1 MYPSRRPTKPR
12 AKTSER
18 TPGLQALEHPRS
30 LAEMVEQR
38 LRDAIVNAELPF
50 GHALP
55 EDETGLALGVSRT
68 PLRAAL
74 GRLAALGLVTIVPNR
89 GAFVFDPSLEDVKQ
103 LASFRLM
110 LETEAVTLC
119 LEGAA
124 DSTAA
129 ELKTSLASMEKAH
142 REQDGTAYA
151 SSDTEFHAVFFRN
164 CGNLFVA
171 NAFATISWQVARC
184 ARIFPS
190 IGPGSA
196 IPPIRSIARLLRRSS
211 EETGILS
218 ASSCESISCGPRRP
232 MRMWSSRCL
241 NLSEVQ
247 QRTR

>member
-151 SSDTEFHAVFFRN
+151 SSDTEYHAVFFRN

-171 NAFATISWQVARC
+171 NAFATISWQVAALR
-184 ARIFPS
+184 AHLSVDRSWERDTSYSEHREIVEAFERGDRDTLRVILREHILRAAKAYANVVEQVSQS
-190 IGPGSA
+190 I
-196 IPPIRSIARLLRRSS
+196 
-211 EETGILS
+211 
-218 ASSCESISCGPRRP
+218 
-232 MRMWSSRCL
+232 
-241 NLSEVQ
+241 
-247 QRTR
+247 

>member
-1 MYPSRRPTKPR
+1 MYPGRRPTKPR
-12 AKTSER
+12 PKTSER

-74 GRLAALGLVTIVPNR
+74 ARLAALGLVTIVPNR

-110 LETEAVTLC
+110 LETEAINLCFDGDADKTL
-119 LEGAA
+119 
-124 DSTAA
+124 A
-129 ELKTSLASMEKAH
+129 ELREAMASMDKAH
-142 REQDGTAYA
+142 REQDGIAYA
-151 SSDTEFHAVFFRN
+151 RCDTGFHAVFFRN

-171 NAFATISWQVARC
+171 NAFATISWQVAALR
-184 ARIFPS
+184 AHLSVDRSWERDTSYSEHRDIIEAFAS
-190 IGPGSA
+190 GDRDRL
-196 IPPIRSIARLLRRSS
+196 RSILRDH
-211 EETGILS
+211 ILRAAKAYANVIAQVS
-218 ASSCESISCGPRRP
+218 QTS
-232 MRMWSSRCL
+232 
-241 NLSEVQ
+241 
-247 QRTR
+247 

>member
-103 LASFRLM
+103 LANFRLM

-171 NAFATISWQVARC
+171 NAFATISWQVAALR
-184 ARIFPS
+184 AHLSVDRSWERDTSYSEHREIVEAFERGDRDTLRVILREHILRAAKAYANVVEQVSQS
-190 IGPGSA
+190 I
-196 IPPIRSIARLLRRSS
+196 
-211 EETGILS
+211 
-218 ASSCESISCGPRRP
+218 
-232 MRMWSSRCL
+232 
-241 NLSEVQ
+241 
-247 QRTR
+247 

>member
-119 LEGAA
+119 VEGAA

-171 NAFATISWQVARC
+171 NAFATISWQVAALR
-184 ARIFPS
+184 AHLSVDRSWERDTSYSEHREIVEAFERGDRDTLRVILREHILRAAKAYANVVEQVSQS
-190 IGPGSA
+190 I
-196 IPPIRSIARLLRRSS
+196 
-211 EETGILS
+211 
-218 ASSCESISCGPRRP
+218 
-232 MRMWSSRCL
+232 
-241 NLSEVQ
+241 
-247 QRTR
+247 

>member
-18 TPGLQALEHPRS
+18 APGLQALEHPRS

-129 ELKTSLASMEKAH
+129 ELKTSLASMENAH

-171 NAFATISWQVARC
+171 NAFATISWQVAALR
-184 ARIFPS
+184 AHLSVDRSWERDTSYSEHREIVEAFERGDRDTLRVILREHILRAAKAYANVVEQVSQS
-190 IGPGSA
+190 I
-196 IPPIRSIARLLRRSS
+196 
-211 EETGILS
+211 
-218 ASSCESISCGPRRP
+218 
-232 MRMWSSRCL
+232 
-241 NLSEVQ
+241 
-247 QRTR
+247 

>member
-119 LEGAA
+119 VEGAA

-129 ELKTSLASMEKAH
+129 ELKTSLATMEKAH

-171 NAFATISWQVARC
+171 NAFATISWQVAALR
-184 ARIFPS
+184 AHLSVDRSWERDTSYSEHREIVEAFERGDRDTLRVILREHILRAAKAYANVVEQVSQS
-190 IGPGSA
+190 I
-196 IPPIRSIARLLRRSS
+196 
-211 EETGILS
+211 
-218 ASSCESISCGPRRP
+218 
-232 MRMWSSRCL
+232 
-241 NLSEVQ
+241 
-247 QRTR
+247 

>member
-12 AKTSER
+12 PQTSDR
-18 TPGLQALEHPRS
+18 ASGLTALEHPRS

-74 GRLAALGLVTIVPNR
+74 ARLAALGLVTIVPNR

-103 LASFRLM
+103 LAGFRLM
-110 LETEAVTLC
+110 LETEAVMLC
-119 LEGAA
+119 LDGAA
-124 DSTAA
+124 ENTEA
-129 ELKTSLASMEKAH
+129 ELKTVLTIMETAH

-151 SSDTEFHAVFFRN
+151 SSDTDFHAVFFRN

-171 NAFATISWQVARC
+171 NAFATISWQVAALR
-184 ARIFPS
+184 AHLSVDRSWERDTSFLEHREIVEAFS
-190 IGPGSA
+190 SGS
-196 IPPIRSIARLLRRSS
+196 RDDLRRILRDHILRAAKAYSNVIAQ
-211 EETGILS
+211 ET
-218 ASSCESISCGPRRP
+218 
-232 MRMWSSRCL
+232 
-241 NLSEVQ
+241 
-247 QRTR
+247 

>member
-171 NAFATISWQVARC
+171 NAFATISWQVAALR
-184 ARIFPS
+184 AHLSVDRSWERDTSYSEHREIVEAFERGDRDTLRVILREHILRAAKAYANVVEQVSQS
-190 IGPGSA
+190 I
-196 IPPIRSIARLLRRSS
+196 
-211 EETGILS
+211 
-218 ASSCESISCGPRRP
+218 
-232 MRMWSSRCL
+232 
-241 NLSEVQ
+241 
-247 QRTR
+247 

>member
-171 NAFATISWQVARC
+171 NAFATISWQVAALR
-184 ARIFPS
+184 AHLSVDLSWERDTSYSEHREIVEAFERGDRDTFRVILREHILRAAKAYANVVEQVSQS
-190 IGPGSA
+190 I
-196 IPPIRSIARLLRRSS
+196 
-211 EETGILS
+211 
-218 ASSCESISCGPRRP
+218 
-232 MRMWSSRCL
+232 
-241 NLSEVQ
+241 
-247 QRTR
+247 

>member
-171 NAFATISWQVARC
+171 NAFATISWQVAALR
-184 ARIFPS
+184 AHLSVDRSWERDTSYSEHREIVEAFERGDRDTLRVILREHILRAAKAYANVVEQVAQS
-190 IGPGSA
+190 I
-196 IPPIRSIARLLRRSS
+196 
-211 EETGILS
+211 
-218 ASSCESISCGPRRP
+218 
-232 MRMWSSRCL
+232 
-241 NLSEVQ
+241 
-247 QRTR
+247 